1 MTNRDGLA
9 MSDVVEDF
17 TGKKVGDT
25 YFRGLTPIDRVWET
39 SDVTVVGAC
48 MMPEGYGVE
57 EHRLFIFD
65 LLKYCLVGVCTQS
78 IVRATSRRLN

>member
-48 MMPEGYGVE
+48 VISVG
-57 EHRLFIFD
+57 
-65 LLKYCLVGVCTQS
+65 CLE
-78 IVRATSRRLN
+78 